1 MRILA
6 DENIPR
12 AAVDL
17 LRRAGHDVAWV
28 SEEAPGSDD
37 SDVLRKATEQD
48 RVLVTFD
55 KDFGDLA
62 YVVGFPVTCGIVLF
76 RLSNVPKT
84 SLAEFMTTSL
94 SSHVEWKGFFSVVT
108 EDRVRMRPLNR
119 SP

>member
-12 AAVDL
+12 AAVDM

-37 SDVLRKATEQD
+37 SDVLKKATEQD
-48 RVLVTFD
+48 RVVVTFD

-62 YVVGFPVTCGIVLF
+62 YVMGLPATCGIILF
-76 RLSNVPKT
+76 NQAVRIPR
-84 SLAEFMTTSL
+84 EFELPGT
-94 SSHVEWKGFFSVVT
+94 
-108 EDRVRMRPLNR
+108 RPSCGGRENG
-119 SP
+119 